1 MLPQP
6 SIEVYGTPQ
15 CLWCV
20 RAKDLISSR
29 GLAYD
34 EIHLHKDISVAAF
47 KDMFPGFIKVPQI
60 KINGS
65 HIGGYDE
72 LVKYMN
78 ENYGERV

>member
-34 EIHLHKDISVAAF
+34 EHHVGKDISPITF
-47 KDMFPGFIKVPQI
+47 REMFPGLTKVPQI

-78 ENYGERV
+78 ENYGETV